1 MYLQHFG
8 LAQYPF
14 SLTPNTRFFLKLPSH
29 QEAFNSLVRALLDD
43 GNFSKIVGE
52 VGTGKTMLCRMVL
65 NALEN
70 HPNRF
75 VTAYIPHPILGE
87 DDLLETIADE
97 LSIVRST
104 SLQIGELI
112 KLISAEVINA
122 DKAGKHTILFID
134 EAQAIPEE
142 SLNTIY
148 LLTQAQANSKRPLQV
163 ILFGQPELDV
173 LLDSPMLSQLERGIS
188 FSYKLEPMDRDAVE
202 AYLQRRLVK
211 SGFSGAALFNA
222 AAVDLLH
229 EASGGIPRMVN
240 ILCHKS
246 LMVAFGKGDRLITNS
261 HVEKAIADTEIVA
274 PKKLSWRQRLFS

>member
-14 SLTPNTRFFLKLPSH
+14 SLTPNTKFFLKLPSH
-29 QEAFNSLVRALLDD
+29 QEAFNNLVRALLED

-52 VGTGKTMLCRMVL
+52 VGTGKTILCRMVL
-65 NALEN
+65 NALGS
-70 HPNRF
+70 HPTRF

-87 DDLLETIADE
+87 DALLEAIADE
-97 LSIVRST
+97 LSITRST
-104 SLQIGELI
+104 SPQIGELI
-112 KLISAEVINA
+112 KVISTEVNKAA
-122 DKAGKHTILFID
+122 DAGKHTILFID

-142 SLNTIY
+142 SLNTIC
-148 LLTQAQANSKRPLQV
+148 LLTQAQTNTKRPLQV

-173 LLDSPMLSQLERGIS
+173 LLESPMLSQLKQGIG
-188 FSYKLEPMDRDAVE
+188 FSYSLTPMDRDAVE
-202 AYLQRRLVK
+202 AYLQHRLAK

-229 EASGGIPRMVN
+229 EASGGIPRTIN

-274 PKKLSWRQRLFS
+274 PKKPSWRQRLFS

>member
-65 NALEN
+65 NALGN

-87 DDLLETIADE
+87 DDLLEAIADE
-97 LSIVRST
+97 LSIARST
-104 SLQIGELI
+104 SLQVGELI
-112 KLISAEVINA
+112 KLISAEVIKA

-142 SLNTIY
+142 SLNAIY
-148 LLTQAQANSKRPLQV
+148 LLTQAQTNSKRPLQV

-173 LLDSPMLSQLERGIS
+173 LLESPMLSQLEQGIS

-202 AYLQRRLVK
+202 AYLQHRLVK
-211 SGFSGAALFNA
+211 SGFSGAALFNT

-274 PKKLSWRQRLFS
+274 PKKPTWRQRLFS

>member
-65 NALEN
+65 NALGN

-87 DDLLETIADE
+87 DDLLEAIADE
-97 LSIVRST
+97 LSIARST
-104 SLQIGELI
+104 SLQVGELI
-112 KLISAEVINA
+112 KLISAEVIKA

-142 SLNTIY
+142 SLNAIY
-148 LLTQAQANSKRPLQV
+148 LLTQAQTNSKRPLQV

-173 LLDSPMLSQLERGIS
+173 LLESPMLSQLEQGIS

-202 AYLQRRLVK
+202 AYLQHRLVK
-211 SGFSGAALFNA
+211 SGFSGAALFNT

-246 LMVAFGKGDRLITNS
+246 LMVAFGKDDRLITNS

>member
-14 SLTPNTRFFLKLPSH
+14 SLTPNSRFFLKLPSH

-52 VGTGKTMLCRMVL
+52 VGTGKTMFCRMVL

-134 EAQAIPEE
+134 EAQAIPED

-173 LLDSPMLSQLERGIS
+173 LLDSPMLSQLKQGIS

-211 SGFSGAALFNA
+211 SGFSGSALFNA

-229 EASGGIPRMVN
+229 EASGGIPRIVN
-240 ILCHKS
+240 IPCHKS

-274 PKKLSWRQRLFS
+274 PKKPTWRQRLFS

>member
-1 MYLQHFG
+1 MYLKHFG

-52 VGTGKTMLCRMVL
+52 VGTDKTMLCRMVL

-87 DDLLETIADE
+87 DDLLEAIADE

-112 KLISAEVINA
+112 KLISAEVIKA

-142 SLNTIY
+142 SLNAIY
-148 LLTQAQANSKRPLQV
+148 LLTQAQTNSKRPLQV

-173 LLDSPMLSQLERGIS
+173 LLESPMLSQLEQGIS

-202 AYLQRRLVK
+202 AYLQHRLVK
-211 SGFSGAALFNA
+211 SGFSGAALFNT
-222 AAVDLLH
+222 AAVYLLH

-274 PKKLSWRQRLFS
+274 PKKPTWRQRLFS

>member
-52 VGTGKTMLCRMVL
+52 VGTSKTMLCRMVL

-173 LLDSPMLSQLERGIS
+173 LLDSPMLSQLEQGIS
-188 FSYKLEPMDRDAVE
+188 FSYKLESMDRDAVE

-274 PKKLSWRQRLFS
+274 SKKLSWRQRLFS

>member
-1 MYLQHFG
+1 MYLKHFG

-87 DDLLETIADE
+87 DDLLEAIADE

-112 KLISAEVINA
+112 KLISAEVIKA

-142 SLNTIY
+142 SLNAIY
-148 LLTQAQANSKRPLQV
+148 LLTQAQTNSKRPLQV

-173 LLDSPMLSQLERGIS
+173 LLESPMLSQLEQGIS

-202 AYLQRRLVK
+202 AYLHHRLVK
-211 SGFSGAALFNA
+211 SGFSGAALFNT
-222 AAVDLLH
+222 AAVYLLH

-274 PKKLSWRQRLFS
+274 PKKPTWRQRLFS

>member
-1 MYLQHFG
+1 M
-8 LAQYPF
+8 
-14 SLTPNTRFFLKLPSH
+14 KLPSH

-142 SLNTIY
+142 SLYTIY

-202 AYLQRRLVK
+202 AYLQRRLVR